1 MLHRLANCDENLLL
15 PPIPFMVIL
24 NIMLNEL
31 KLLKKSRKA
40 INSPFL
46 PDHFGFYGIVQKSTT
61 CFSIITLTA
70 SYSEK

>member
-1 MLHRLANCDENLLL
+1 
-15 PPIPFMVIL
+15 MVIL
-24 NIMLNEL
+24 NTMLNEL